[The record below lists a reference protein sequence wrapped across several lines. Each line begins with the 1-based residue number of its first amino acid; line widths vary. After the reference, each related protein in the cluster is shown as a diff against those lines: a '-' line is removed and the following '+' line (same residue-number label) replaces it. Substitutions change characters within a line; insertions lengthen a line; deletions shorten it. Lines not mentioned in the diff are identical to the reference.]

1 MIYSGITIYS
11 YHHERKV
18 SNISVIFMT
27 DGCHV
32 WLPQF
37 KKGDNTYGRE
47 HLPCN
52 GSTTTTLNIL
62 FFIRNYCKLSIRC
75 KKNDENL
82 HTLDMQSRVVLSD
95 SCVYILPDMPFGGVL
110 LRSGEIRP
118 YSISR
123 GSFLDWTFKILLEV
137 NWYSKYLEICG
148 RFWWHKHLIILL
160 FIEVYVPSL

>member
-11 YHHERKV
+11 HHLERKV

-27 DGCHV
+27 KPYLQTIHQLYNTVTLDGMP
-32 WLPQF
+32 WLQQF
-37 KKGDNTYGRE
+37 KKGDNKYGRE

-52 GSTTTTLNIL
+52 GSTTTTLNKL
-62 FFIRNYCKLSIRC
+62 FFIRNNCKLSIRC
-75 KKNDENL
+75 KKHDENL
-82 HTLDMQSRVVLSD
+82 KTLDTHSRVVLSA

-123 GSFLDWTFKILLEV
+123 GSFGDWTFKILLVIWEV
-137 NWYSKYLEICG
+137 NCYSK
-148 RFWWHKHLIILL
+148 
-160 FIEVYVPSL
+160 